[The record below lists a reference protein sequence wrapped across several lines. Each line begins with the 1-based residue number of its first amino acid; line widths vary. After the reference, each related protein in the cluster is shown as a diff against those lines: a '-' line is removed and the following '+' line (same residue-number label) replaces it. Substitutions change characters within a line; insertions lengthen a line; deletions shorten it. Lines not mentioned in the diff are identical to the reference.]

1 MNKKSKTITWI
12 VLGLLLLGVL
22 FFLFRGI
29 VSPRFTEVSDTVFN
43 EQIMSLGD
51 GEKAE
56 IHVSGYNVQAK
67 IVRADGSVVYIKST
81 GQSKY
86 DPNNEDIQK
95 WRDLGSAKCEV
106 YFADPNSG
114 SIWSSLV
121 TLGGIV
127 LVSVVFYLIMRSAAG
142 GGKVMNVGKTKA
154 HMQNNMKVRFSDV
167 AGAEEEKEEL
177 QEVVEFLKTP
187 KRFSDL
193 GARIPRGVL

>member
-86 DPNNEDIQK
+86 DPNNKDIEK
-95 WRDLGSAKCEV
+95 WRELGSERCQV

-127 LVSVVFYLIMRSAAG
+127 LVSVVFYLIMRSAAC
-142 GGKVMNVGKTKA
+142 
-154 HMQNNMKVRFSDV
+154 FW
-167 AGAEEEKEEL
+167 
-177 QEVVEFLKTP
+177 
-187 KRFSDL
+187 
-193 GARIPRGVL
+193 

>member
-106 YFADPNSG
+106 
-114 SIWSSLV
+114 
-121 TLGGIV
+121 
-127 LVSVVFYLIMRSAAG
+127 
-142 GGKVMNVGKTKA
+142 
-154 HMQNNMKVRFSDV
+154 
-167 AGAEEEKEEL
+167 
-177 QEVVEFLKTP
+177 
-187 KRFSDL
+187 
-193 GARIPRGVL
+193 